1 MATKRIM
8 IIDDEIGFTN
18 LVKLNLER
26 TGRFEVCEVNNP
38 LGALAAGRAFK
49 PHLILLD
56 VMMPNKDGGE
66 LLAELEVDA
75 QLKNIPVLFLTASTT
90 GQLARAEQAAVHGR
104 PVVAKPVDPK
114 ELIRRINDVL
124 GSSIFGFHLNLGR
137 KE

>member
-26 TGRFEVCEVNNP
+26 TGHFEVCEVNSP
-38 LGALAAGRAFK
+38 LGAVAAAQTFK

-66 LLAELEVDA
+66 LLAELEADT
-75 QLKNIPVLFLTASTT
+75 QLKNIPVLFLTASTL
-90 GQLARAEQAAVHGR
+90 GQLARAQHAAVRGR
-104 PVVAKPVDPK
+104 PVIAKPVDPK
-114 ELIRRINDVL
+114 ELTRRINDVL
-124 GSSIFGFHLNLGR
+124 ANSIFGVHVNWGR

>member
-26 TGRFEVCEVNNP
+26 TRCFEVHAVNNP
-38 LGALAAGRAFK
+38 LDAVAAAKAFK

-66 LLAELEVDA
+66 LLAELEADE
-75 QLKNIPVLFLTASTT
+75 QLKNIPVMFLTASTT
-90 GQLARAEQAAVHGR
+90 SQLARAEQTVVYGR
-104 PVVAKPVDPK
+104 PAIAKPVEPD
-114 ELIRRINDVL
+114 ELISRINEAL
-124 GSSIFGFHLNLGR
+124 GISIFGFRLNWG
-137 KE
+137 KNN